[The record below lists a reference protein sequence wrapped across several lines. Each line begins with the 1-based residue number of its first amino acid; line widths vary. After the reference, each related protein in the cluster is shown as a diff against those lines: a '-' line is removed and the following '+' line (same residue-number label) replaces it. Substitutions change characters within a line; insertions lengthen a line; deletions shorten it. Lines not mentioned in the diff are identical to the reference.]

1 MSKRLDYGK
10 ASPQVLQAM
19 LGLEHAARSLVADNT
34 LYELVKVRA
43 SQINGCAYCLDMH
56 TIDARAEG
64 ERENR
69 IYLLSVWREAG
80 ELYTPRERAALAWT
94 EAVTEVASTGV
105 PDEVYEQARAEFSEA
120 ELANLTLAIIAIN
133 GWNRLGVGFRLEPG
147 HYKARVTAI

>member
-19 LGLEHAARSLVADNT
+19 LALEHSARSLVADNT
-34 LYELVKVRA
+34 LYELVKIRA
-43 SQINGCAYCLDMH
+43 SQINGCVYCLDMH

-64 ERENR
+64 GRENR
-69 IYLLSVWREAG
+69 IYLLAVWREAG
-80 ELYTPRERAALAWT
+80 ELYTSRERAALAWT

-120 ELANLTLAIIAIN
+120 ELANLTLAIITIN

-147 HYKARVTAI
+147 HYKARATAS